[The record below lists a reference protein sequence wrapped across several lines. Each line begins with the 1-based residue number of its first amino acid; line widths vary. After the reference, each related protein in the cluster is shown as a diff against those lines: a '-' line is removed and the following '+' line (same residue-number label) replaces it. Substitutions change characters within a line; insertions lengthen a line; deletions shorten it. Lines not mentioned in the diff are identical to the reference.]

1 MKIVRNIIGVVAGI
15 LIGSFVNMFI
25 VELGPQFFPLPA
37 GVNLTTEDGLK
48 AGMSLMQ
55 PEHFIAPFLAHAVG
69 TLVATFIAALIAV
82 DRRKIITR
90 VISLLYLAGGAY
102 MVAVLPSPMWFN
114 LLDLIVAYVPMGML
128 GYLLA
133 TKIIPEG
140 KGEGNSNI
148 NR

>member
-37 GVNLTTEDGLK
+37 GVNITTEEGLK
-48 AGMSLMQ
+48 TGMAFMQ
-55 PEHFIAPFLAHAVG
+55 PEHFIAPFLAHAIG

-102 MVAVLPSPMWFN
+102 MVAIFPSPMWFN

-140 KGEGNSNI
+140 KV
-148 NR
+148 

>member
-37 GVNLTTEDGLK
+37 GVSLTTEEGLK
-48 AGMSLMQ
+48 AGMAYMQ
-55 PEHFIAPFLAHAVG
+55 PEHFIPPFLAHAVG

-102 MVAVLPSPMWFN
+102 MVAILPSPMWFN
-114 LLDLIVAYVPMGML
+114 LLDLIVAYIPMGML

-133 TKIIPEG
+133 TKIIP
-140 KGEGNSNI
+140 
-148 NR
+148 

>member
-25 VELGPQFFPLPA
+25 VELGPKFFPLPA
-37 GVNLTTEDGLK
+37 GVNLTTEEGLK
-48 AGMSLMQ
+48 AGMAFMH
-55 PEHFIAPFLAHAVG
+55 PEYFIAPFLAHAIG

-102 MVAVLPSPMWFN
+102 MVAILPSPMWFN

-128 GYLLA
+128 GYWLA
-133 TKIIPEG
+133 TKIIPEE
-140 KGEGNSNI
+140 KGV
-148 NR
+148 

>member
-15 LIGSFVNMFI
+15 LIGSFVNMYI

-37 GVNLTTEDGLK
+37 GVNLTTEEGLK
-48 AGMSLMQ
+48 AGMAYMQ
-55 PEHFIAPFLAHAVG
+55 PEHFIAPFLAHAIG

-90 VISLLYLAGGAY
+90 LISLLYLSGGAY
-102 MVAVLPSPMWFN
+102 MVAILPSPMWFN
-114 LLDLIVAYVPMGML
+114 LLDLIVAYLPMGVI

-140 KGEGNSNI
+140 KV
-148 NR
+148 